1 MDIANLVR
9 TRDLYQERYD
19 KRAHIELLQIVLL
32 AEIAIRIEGVRA
44 ELDYLNQTI
53 KKEKK

>member
-9 TRDLYQERYD
+9 IRDSYQQQYD
-19 KRAHIELLQIVLL
+19 KRAHIELLNIVLL

-44 ELDYLNQTI
+44 ELDFLNQTI
-53 KKEKK
+53 KKD